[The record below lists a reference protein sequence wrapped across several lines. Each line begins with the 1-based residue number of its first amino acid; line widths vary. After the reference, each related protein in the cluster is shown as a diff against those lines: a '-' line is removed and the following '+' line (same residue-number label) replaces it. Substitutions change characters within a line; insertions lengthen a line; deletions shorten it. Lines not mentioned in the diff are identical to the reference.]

1 LSWERCIIFHVKG
14 QHQRLMD
21 KFVIYGNKPLNGTVD
36 ISGAKN
42 AVLPMMTAALLT
54 EGITTIHKVPDLRDT
69 RTMIRLLEMIGA
81 GVEFNDDTL
90 QIDGSSINKLEAPYE
105 LVKTMRAS
113 FYVMGPLL
121 GRFGEVKVSLP
132 GGCAWGPRPVDF
144 HLMGMQKLGADVSLE
159 QGYIL
164 AKGLKLKGANI
175 CFDFPSVGATG
186 NVVMAAVLA
195 KGTTVIENAAREP
208 DIVQLCEMLNM
219 MGANIT
225 GLNTNTLTIVGVH
238 KLHSAEITVIPDRI
252 ETGTFLMAGAALGD
266 ITLDHAEPNHLQIVL
281 DKLEECG
288 ASYST
293 EPGKIHIKKAETIK
307 AVDVTTEVY
316 PGFPTDLQAQ
326 WIALMCAA
334 QGQSVVTDTVY
345 QDRFTHIPELN
356 RLGANISLHD
366 NIATVAG
373 DASLKGAQVMS
384 TDIRASASLILG
396 GLMAKGQTDVS
407 RIYHIDRGYEKI
419 EEKFRSLGAEIS
431 RVSV

>member
-1 LSWERCIIFHVKG
+1 
-14 QHQRLMD
+14 MD
-21 KFVIYGNKPLNGTVD
+21 KLVINGQKILNGIVE

-42 AVLPMMTAALLT
+42 AVLPVMVATLLAP
-54 EGITTIHKVPDLRDT
+54 GKYRISRVPDLRDT
-69 RTMIRLLEMIGA
+69 HTMLRLLEMIGA
-81 GVEFNDDTL
+81 TSSFENNELLIDTTKA
-90 QIDGSSINKLEAPYE
+90 SNPEAPYD

-164 AKGLKLKGANI
+164 AKGLKLKGTNI

-195 KGTTVIENAAREP
+195 EGTTVIENAAREP

-225 GLNTNTLTIVGVH
+225 GLNTNTLTIEGVRE
-238 KLHSAEITVIPDRI
+238 LHSAEITVIPDRI
-252 ETGTFLMAGAALGD
+252 ETGTFLMAGAALGN
-266 ITLDHAEPNHLQIVL
+266 ITLNHAEPNHLQIVL

-288 ASYST
+288 ARYKA
-293 EPGKIHIKKAETIK
+293 EHEKIHIQKADEIK
-307 AVDVTTEVY
+307 AVDITTEVY

-334 QGQSVVTDTVY
+334 KGQSIVTDTVY
-345 QDRFTHIPELN
+345 HDRFTHIPELN
-356 RLGANISLHD
+356 RLGAHISLHD

-396 GLMAKGQTDVS
+396 GLMAEGQTDVS

-419 EEKFRSLGAEIS
+419 EEKFRSIGADIS
-431 RVSV
+431 RISE